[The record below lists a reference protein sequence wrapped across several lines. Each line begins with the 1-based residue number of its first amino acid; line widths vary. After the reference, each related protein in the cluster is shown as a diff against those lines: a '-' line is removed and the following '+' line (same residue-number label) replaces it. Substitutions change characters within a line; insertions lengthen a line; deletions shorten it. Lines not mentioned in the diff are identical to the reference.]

1 MSGGPDAA
9 SLEVPSEDGGSGEW
23 HRIFNRVEALLP
35 RVEELAAGK
44 ARRDSSGARDN
55 ALQAR
60 LRQVSRRT
68 SSFLSLGF

>member
-35 RVEELAAGK
+35 RVEELAAD
-44 ARRDSSGARDN
+44 R
-55 ALQAR
+55 AR
-60 LRQVSRRT
+60 LEETSRTQQELSAARENSLHARLLQVIP
-68 SSFLSLGF
+68 